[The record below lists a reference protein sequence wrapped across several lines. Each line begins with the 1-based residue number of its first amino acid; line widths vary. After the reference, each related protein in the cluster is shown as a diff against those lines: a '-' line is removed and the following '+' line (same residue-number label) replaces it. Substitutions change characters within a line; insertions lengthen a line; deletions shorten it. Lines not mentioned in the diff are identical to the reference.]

1 MQEERKKILEMIQD
15 GKLSAEEAMGLLEE
29 LDKASQESEAK
40 EQKLQNELSTVVVD
54 KKNEGSNQDTFKKNI
69 QSSKEKI
76 MDFVESAFKKIKE
89 TDLDFNFGKS
99 VEVSHIFQHD
109 QDFLNVVDVDIANG
123 KMKIAAWDH
132 NDVRVECQAKVYRV
146 EDIEEAR
153 KNFLEE
159 VDFTIENGK
168 LKFKVREKSIK
179 VDTIMYIPRR
189 EYEDIHVRMFNGAIT
204 AESLRS
210 ENFKAKTANGAIH
223 IMQGTGDSCELE
235 TGNGMIT
242 ITDTNFNDLE
252 AETLN
257 GAINADGYFKKLD
270 VQTFNG
276 EVICTNSGMDC
287 DSIHAKSVTGKVQL
301 TLPPGKAIEGELKSN
316 LGSFNVTLEGMTII
330 EEKSDVVQK
339 VLKFKTVKEEVP
351 VLHVFA
357 ETKTAAITVS

>member
-15 GKLSAEEAMGLLEE
+15 GKLTAEEAMGLLEDLE
-29 LDKASQESEAK
+29 KASQESEAK

-54 KKNEGSNQDTFKKNI
+54 KKSEGSTQDTFKKNI

-76 MDFVESAFKKIKE
+76 IDFVESAFKKIKE

-109 QDFLNVVDVDIANG
+109 YDFLNEVDVDIANG
-123 KMKIAAWDH
+123 KVKIATW
-132 NDVRVECQAKVYRV
+132 NQKDVRVECHAKVYRV

-159 VDFTIENGK
+159 VEFSIEDGK
-168 LKFKVREKSIK
+168 MKFKVREKAIK
-179 VDTIMYIPRR
+179 VDTIMYIPRK
-189 EYEDIHVRMFNGAIT
+189 EYEDIHVRLFNGAIT
-204 AESLRS
+204 TESLKS
-210 ENFKAKTANGAIH
+210 ENLKAKTANGAIH
-223 IMQGTGDSCELE
+223 IMQGKGDSCELE

-242 ITDTNFNDLE
+242 ISDTNFNDLE

-257 GAINADGYFKKLD
+257 GAINAAGYFKKLD

-276 EVICTNSGMDC
+276 EIVCSNFGMDC
-287 DSIHAKSVTGKVQL
+287 DSIHAKSITGKVKL
-301 TLPPGKAIEGELKSN
+301 ILPPGKAIEGELKSN
-316 LGSFNVTLEGMTII
+316 LGSFNVSLEGMTII